1 MMQLREVDPYTV
13 RVPDWDIRFKRDPE
27 WVQSFMAVIAR
38 DGVKDPIVIYEPDDF
53 KEHGEYELIDGKTR
67 LFAARM
73 AKLKTIPAL
82 VVDKPREDVVL
93 EAGYRNLWQKDL
105 DPISAALHVERVVKK
120 HMMNFEAASR
130 ELGISEKHIRRLLKL
145 LSLPEDV
152 KEKIALGEA
161 PVFTHEGE
169 IAFSGQHVPKGKK
182 RGGTGQRC
190 VICGRWPQEG
200 NRKWILICAEHEAEI
215 NAIMEYIL
223 SMSYK
228 ENV

>member
-1 MMQLREVDPYTV
+1 VEVDPYTV
-13 RVPDWDIRFKRDPE
+13 RVPDWDVRFKRDPE

-38 DGVKDPIVIYEPDDF
+38 DGVKDPIVVYEPDDF

-82 VVDKPREDVVL
+82 VVDKPKEDVVL

-105 DPISAALHVERVVKK
+105 DPISAALHVERIVKR

-130 ELGISEKHIRRLLKL
+130 ELGISESHIRRLLKL

-152 KEKIALGEA
+152 KEKIALGETSA
-161 PVFTHEGE
+161 FPEAHGKGLVYHGE
-169 IAFSGQHVPKGKK
+169 KGTKK
-182 RGGTGQRC
+182 KGGVGQRC
-190 VICGRWPQEG
+190 VICGRWPEEG